1 MSVDVLADQLKFMN
15 LGADAQKNIQAVKTI
30 ITQELPGA
38 LDTFYAQ
45 VRRFP
50 ETVKFF
56 SNEAQ
61 IVSAKSRQ
69 LAHWDAISGGRFDVD
84 YVKAASAV
92 GDIHA
97 KIGLEPRWYIGGY
110 ALVIEVLVAKVMEAR
125 FQKRGFG
132 ARRVPVQQV
141 AAELGALVKA
151 TMLDMDLAIS
161 AYLRAAEAARKRA
174 EEAVLAQERE
184 DVSASVGKAMSS
196 LSDGDLTCRLADDIP
211 GEYQQLRIDF
221 NSSMEKLQQTVLAVS
236 ANAQAIRSGTEQIA
250 VAADDLSHRTERQAA
265 SLEETAAALDE
276 ITATVKKT
284 AENANYAHVT
294 VSAAKMEAEKAG
306 VIVGEA
312 MHAMSGIEKSSHQ
325 ISQIISVIDEIAF
338 QTNLLA
344 LNAGVEAARAGDAG
358 RGFAVVAMEVRGLA
372 QRSAEAAKEIKGLIS
387 ASTAQVDQGVHLVE
401 ETGKALQRIV
411 EQVIEINQVVSN
423 IATSAQEQA
432 AGLHQ
437 VNIAVNEMDKVTQQN
452 AGMVE
457 ESTAAAHL
465 LSEET
470 ERLAHMIGRFKT
482 GQEAIHEAESHAGK
496 KTSPLASRPMLKT
509 VSSTGNTAVL
519 RKPSPSK
526 TEWRDF

>member
-1 MSVDVLADQLKFMN
+1 
-15 LGADAQKNIQAVKTI
+15 
-30 ITQELPGA
+30 
-38 LDTFYAQ
+38 
-45 VRRFP
+45 
-50 ETVKFF
+50 
-56 SNEAQ
+56 
-61 IVSAKSRQ
+61 
-69 LAHWDAISGGRFDVD
+69 
-84 YVKAASAV
+84 
-92 GDIHA
+92 
-97 KIGLEPRWYIGGY
+97 
-110 ALVIEVLVAKVMEAR
+110 
-125 FQKRGFG
+125 
-132 ARRVPVQQV
+132 
-141 AAELGALVKA
+141 
-151 TMLDMDLAIS
+151 MLDMDFAIIGLS
-161 AYLRAAEAARKRA
+161 QSGRNRAVKRA

-211 GEYQQLRIDF
+211 VEYQQLRIDF

-306 VIVGEA
+306 VVVCEA

-372 QRSAEAAKEIKGLIS
+372 QRSAEAAMEIKGLIS
-387 ASTAQVDQGVHLVE
+387 ALNHPGRSGRAFGRGDRQSASADRRAGN
-401 ETGKALQRIV
+401 R
-411 EQVIEINQVVSN
+411 NQPGVSN

-437 VNIAVNEMDKVTQQN
+437 VNIAVNEMDKVTQQKRCHGGGVDRGR
-452 AGMVE
+452 A
-457 ESTAAAHL
+457 
-465 LSEET
+465 
-470 ERLAHMIGRFKT
+470 LAFGRDR
-482 GQEAIHEAESHAGK
+482 
-496 KTSPLASRPMLKT
+496 ASRAYDR
-509 VSSTGNTAVL
+509 SFQDGSGGRSGGNS
-519 RKPSPSK
+519 RS
-526 TEWRDF
+526 